1 MHQAVTCQ
9 VDRTV
14 NQPHPY
20 RCCKIKRLVIA
31 GTENHRIPCCLLN
44 RRILL
49 LDLDLDLFANLF
61 NFTLLNISIIMLNMS
76 TITETY
82 CPLIYCLHFCN
93 INVMKNQE
101 EILLKKLAAKI
112 KERRVELNLSQEKL
126 AEICNFDR
134 TYISLLERSKRNPS
148 FLNLKRLSSG
158 LNIELSVLLQDV

>member
-1 MHQAVTCQ
+1 
-9 VDRTV
+9 
-14 NQPHPY
+14 
-20 RCCKIKRLVIA
+20 
-31 GTENHRIPCCLLN
+31 
-44 RRILL
+44 
-49 LDLDLDLFANLF
+49 
-61 NFTLLNISIIMLNMS
+61 
-76 TITETY
+76 
-82 CPLIYCLHFCN
+82 
-93 INVMKNQE
+93 MKNQE